1 MREFVKR
8 IHFVGIGGIGMSGI
22 AEVLID
28 LDFDVSG
35 SDVRNS
41 QRLDQ
46 LRKAGAQIFIGHEGG
61 YVEGADAVVVSS
73 AINPE
78 NPELIAAKE
87 RQIPIVPRAEMLG
100 ELMRFRK
107 GIAIAGT
114 HGKTT
119 TSSLVSS
126 VLISAGMD
134 PTFIVGGVVN
144 SVNTTARLGTG
155 EYLVAEADESDA
167 SFLHLQ
173 PQMAVITNI
182 DEDHMGTYGGDF
194 EKLKKVYL
202 DFVHNLPFYGLA
214 VLCFDDAEVKALAD
228 EIHRPIVSYGFEEG
242 VDFRATNIRQEGRYS
257 LFEVE
262 TKGQAIGA
270 FKVAMPGKHNVLNAL
285 AAIAIGRKLMV
296 SNASIQ
302 SALSEF
308 QGIGRRFEQFGKLKI
323 QQGEVDLVDDYA
335 HHPRE
340 LAATL
345 EASRG
350 CWPNRRLVA
359 VFQPHRYSRTRD
371 LFDDFT
377 HLLSTAE
384 NLIVTEVYPAGEKPI
399 SGADGRALCK
409 AIRKRGHDPIFVEDL
424 AELREL
430 LPAVLQDGDVLLTL
444 GAGDIGRFCRS
455 LAEEGVMPNEE
466 SNA

>member
-119 TSSLVSS
+119 TTSLVSS

-144 SVNTTARLGTG
+144 SVNTNAG
-155 EYLVAEADESDA
+155 
-167 SFLHLQ
+167 
-173 PQMAVITNI
+173 IT
-182 DEDHMGTYGGDF
+182 
-194 EKLKKVYL
+194 
-202 DFVHNLPFYGLA
+202 
-214 VLCFDDAEVKALAD
+214 
-228 EIHRPIVSYGFEEG
+228 
-242 VDFRATNIRQEGRYS
+242 
-257 LFEVE
+257 
-262 TKGQAIGA
+262 
-270 FKVAMPGKHNVLNAL
+270 
-285 AAIAIGRKLMV
+285 
-296 SNASIQ
+296 
-302 SALSEF
+302 
-308 QGIGRRFEQFGKLKI
+308 
-323 QQGEVDLVDDYA
+323 
-335 HHPRE
+335 
-340 LAATL
+340 
-345 EASRG
+345 
-350 CWPNRRLVA
+350 
-359 VFQPHRYSRTRD
+359 
-371 LFDDFT
+371 
-377 HLLSTAE
+377 
-384 NLIVTEVYPAGEKPI
+384 
-399 SGADGRALCK
+399 
-409 AIRKRGHDPIFVEDL
+409 
-424 AELREL
+424 
-430 LPAVLQDGDVLLTL
+430 
-444 GAGDIGRFCRS
+444 
-455 LAEEGVMPNEE
+455 
-466 SNA
+466 